1 MNTTEP
7 TAEEVEPK
15 TIFESFTVPMPVLD
29 PNKPFTAITPPQAT
43 NTQGGT
49 DTIQDAADF

>member
-7 TAEEVEPK
+7 SAEEVEPK
-15 TIFESFTVPMPVLD
+15 TIFQSFAVPMPCLD

-43 NTQGGT
+43 NTKGGT
-49 DTIQDAADF
+49 DTVQDVADF